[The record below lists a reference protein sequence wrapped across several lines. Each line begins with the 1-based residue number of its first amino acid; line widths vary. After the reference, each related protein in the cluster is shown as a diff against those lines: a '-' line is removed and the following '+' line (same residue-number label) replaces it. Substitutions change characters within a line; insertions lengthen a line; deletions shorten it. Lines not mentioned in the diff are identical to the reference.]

1 METLYVME
9 PGNQIL
15 GRIYKLTS
23 PQTEKVYIGSTTQ
36 TLHARLADHRKDYT
50 RYINGKIAHL
60 RSCDIMHYGDI
71 QIELMFEGLVD
82 HRHIL
87 NKMEG
92 EFIQSHP
99 NCTNDRVSG
108 RSSKEYYDQN
118 VEHILKYKKKY
129 RAEHKD
135 TTAENNHRCYERT
148 RDSILA
154 QKKEYYKQ
162 NLGTINARTK
172 EILSCEVCGSNYTRG
187 NKSQHLKSQKH
198 KDANDK

>member
-23 PQTEKVYIGSTTQ
+23 PQTDKVYIGSTSQ

-82 HRHIL
+82 HIHIL
-87 NKMEG
+87 NQMEG
-92 EFIQSHP
+92 EFIQSDP
-99 NCTNDRVSG
+99 NCVNAQVAG

-118 VEHILKYKKKY
+118 VEHILNYKKRY
-129 RAEHKD
+129 RSEHKEL
-135 TTAENNHRCYERT
+135 TAEINHRCYERT
-148 RDSILA
+148 RDKILS

-162 NLGTINARTK
+162 NLEAIHDRRRV
-172 EILSCEVCGSNYTRG
+172 ILTCEACGSNYQRG
-187 NKSQHLKSQKH
+187 NTSQHLKSQKH
-198 KDANDK
+198 KDAINK

>member
-23 PQTEKVYIGSTTQ
+23 PQTDNVYIGSTTQ

-71 QIELMFEGLVD
+71 QIELMFEGLFN

-92 EFIQSHP
+92 GFIQSDP
-99 NCTNDRVSG
+99 NCVNARVAG
-108 RSSKEYYDQN
+108 RSIKVYYQQHQED
-118 VEHILKYKKKY
+118 ILKYKKKY
-129 RAEHKD
+129 RAEHKEL
-135 TTAENNHRCYERT
+135 TAEINHRCYERT
-148 RDSILA
+148 RDKILA

-162 NLGTINARTK
+162 NIENINARSRV
-172 EILSCEVCGSNYTRG
+172 ILTCEACGSNYQRG
-187 NKSQHLKSQKH
+187 NTSQHLKTQKH
-198 KDANDK
+198 KDAINK